1 VRDLDALTV
10 VDSYF
15 GSLPSSSFEVFNVP
29 SVYLMHSEFHYCNS
43 GFLVANTYVKN
54 ITIVDCLLDDSA
66 LTLLSNKTT
75 KVTKKCSISPMSTNG
90 LQELGP
96 ECENSIIGRWVAN
109 HGPRNPGVETTG
121 AITVALVCS
130 AILMTVVLVL
140 YSWHRQGKLD
150 AYL

>member
-1 VRDLDALTV
+1 
-10 VDSYF
+10 
-15 GSLPSSSFEVFNVP
+15 
-29 SVYLMHSEFHYCNS
+29 MHSEFHYCNS

-66 LTLLSNKTT
+66 LTLLSNQTT
-75 KVTKKCSISPMSTNG
+75 KVTKKCSISPMSTNT

-96 ECENSIIGRWVAN
+96 ECENSIIGRWVSN
-109 HGPRNPGVETTG
+109 HGSGSSGVETTG
-121 AITVALVCS
+121 AITVALVSS
-130 AILMTVVLVL
+130 AILMTVILVL